1 VIPEGSEFYA
11 TIAKKPLIDALDIIE
26 VFARRGTGRIIFTF
40 SDGNVTVES
49 SSSSVGGGKKRSHVK
64 QMQMFLSNS

>member
-1 VIPEGSEFYA
+1 M
-11 TIAKKPLIDALDIIE
+11 DALDIIE